1 MLFRTTEHYPY
12 FDDDNVFEKEC
23 LICYNYLPHNC
34 SIQNKYN
41 FDCKCYKLIHEQ
53 CLQMWYSKNNT
64 CPICRKP
71 VYKKINYKF
80 EIFKLFIGFL
90 LVIDILIKIASIIY
104 FIYFIYLLIII
115 FYIFIKSIILLL

>member
-12 FDDDNVFEKEC
+12 FDDDNFFEKEC

-41 FDCKCYKLIHEQ
+41 FDCECYKLVHEN
-53 CLQMWYSKNNT
+53 CLKEWYELKQK
-64 CPICRKP
+64 CPICRKH

-80 EIFKLFIGFL
+80 EIFKMFIGFL
-90 LVIDILIKIASIIY
+90 LVIDMLIKIASI
-104 FIYFIYLLIII
+104 IYFIYLLIII